1 MIGRPSDQKDRSG
14 RPQAGQKFG
23 PGGVGPIL
31 VGMRGADPDRDPG
44 PGECA
49 NFSPT
54 KLKTGVG
61 TCKSGSVEESGTFI
75 AAIKARSQP
84 IGRS

>member
-1 MIGRPSDQKDRSG
+1 LSGCEAPIPTAIQGR
-14 RPQAGQKFG
+14 AN
-23 PGGVGPIL
+23 
-31 VGMRGADPDRDPG
+31 
-44 PGECA
+44 CA

-75 AAIKARSQP
+75 AAIKARSQS
-84 IGRS
+84 IG